1 MKKRLIKKDMKKC
14 AGYNEDAVTD
24 FYISLTKQEQD
35 EFLKDLGLK
44 EFNAA
49 DVLKAIPKSDSKY
62 IDELIP
68 ELDEVFE
75 LYSPRFKDNY

>member
-1 MKKRLIKKDMKKC
+1 VKKRLIKKDMKKF
-14 AGYNEDAVTD
+14 AERNEDAVID

-75 LYSPRFKDNY
+75 LYSSIFKDNY